1 VVFSKDYKMDINT
14 ELSGM
19 LFNNMPLMKL
29 FNKDAYKDA
38 FKDYCDKA
46 IERQEAKSLEE
57 LLKHKM
63 IHHVAEYYQ
72 SMKGVDE

>member
-1 VVFSKDYKMDINT
+1 MKDLK
-14 ELSGM
+14 
-19 LFNNMPLMKL
+19 KL
-29 FNKDAYKDA
+29 YETNKN

-72 SMKGVDE
+72 SMKGADE

>member
-1 VVFSKDYKMDINT
+1 MDEIK
-14 ELSGM
+14 
-19 LFNNMPLMKL
+19 KL
-29 FNKDAYKDA
+29 YETNKN

-57 LLKHKM
+57 LLRHKM